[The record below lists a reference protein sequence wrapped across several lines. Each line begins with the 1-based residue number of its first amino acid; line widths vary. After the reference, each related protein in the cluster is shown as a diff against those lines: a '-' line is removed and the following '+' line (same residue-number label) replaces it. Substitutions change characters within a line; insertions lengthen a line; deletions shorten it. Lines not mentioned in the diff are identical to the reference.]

1 MRAGLRFL
9 TVMKPIVTIFEGD
22 IWTANPRQPRAASI
36 GIDSN
41 GMIAAVE
48 SVPERLAAEFPN
60 AKRTRLPSRALGI
73 PAFHDAHNHWG
84 FAAFDHAESLVG
96 VSSIGDAYERLSL
109 RAEKNPDGWVV
120 GFGWNTHLLPL
131 AQSDLDRVST
141 TRPVAVFDKSTHAV
155 QLNGAGVK
163 EVREAFDAAVRDGH
177 PGTLV
182 EGRLLESSN
191 LVFGAMRLPSAALE
205 KSLMDLQG
213 RYLSVG
219 IASLDDMD
227 VLTPQILDSLQ
238 DLYTSRRLTIP
249 CHGFIDFGRFSKSA
263 LPEPRSDGAFRLV
276 GMKSYMDGAL
286 GARSA
291 LMDQPFIG
299 EGGRGVRLLDREC
312 FRRRFDLAVERG
324 YRHVA
329 LHAIGD
335 RAVADATSYLYSVAG
350 NAVVDRLRI
359 EHFQLADRVDRERC
373 FEAGIAVCMQPNF
386 TSDVADYADRL
397 GERAWKL
404 CEHRSVLDSGALLT
418 FGSDGMPTG
427 PIHGLR
433 CAVEHPNPAQRLSV
447 EESLRAYT
455 IDACRGSCTDD
466 RRGSLTVGNE
476 ANLAVLNRD
485 IVKEGRID
493 ADVVVMA
500 TIVNGEVRHLDP
512 QWQSSFGTT

>member
-1 MRAGLRFL
+1 VRAGLRFL
-9 TVMKPIVTIFEGD
+9 TVMKPIVTIIEGD
-22 IWTANPRQPRAASI
+22 FWTANPLQPQAASI

-41 GMIAAVE
+41 GSIAAVE
-48 SVPERLAAEFPN
+48 AVPERLAVEFPQ
-60 AKRTRLPSRALGI
+60 AKHVRLPNGTLGA

-84 FAAFDHAESLVG
+84 FAAFDHAEPLVG
-96 VSSIGDAYERLSL
+96 VSSVGDAFERLSE
-109 RAEKNPDGWVV
+109 RADKAPQGWIV

-131 AQSDLDRVST
+131 TQSDLDRVST

-155 QLNGAGVK
+155 QLNTAAEK
-163 EVREAFDAAVRDGH
+163 EIREGFDAAVREGH

-182 EGRLLESSN
+182 EGRMLESSN

-205 KSLMDLQG
+205 KSLMDLE
-213 RYLSVG
+213 RHYLSVG
-219 IASLDDMD
+219 IASLDDLD
-227 VLTPQILDSLQ
+227 VLTPQILDSLRE
-238 DLYTSRRLTIP
+238 LYSSQRLTIP
-249 CHGFIDFGRFSKSA
+249 CHGFIDFGRFSKSGI
-263 LPEPRSDGAFRLV
+263 PEPRSVGRFRLV

-291 LMDQPFIG
+291 LLDQPFIG
-299 EGGRGVRLLDREC
+299 AGGRGVRLLDRKS
-312 FRRRFDLAVERG
+312 FRRRFDLAVELG

-335 RAVADATSYLYSVAG
+335 RAVADAAGFLCSVAG
-350 NAVVDRLRI
+350 DAVVDRLRI

-386 TSDVADYADRL
+386 ISDVADYADRL
-397 GERAWKL
+397 GERARSL
-404 CEHRSVLDSGALLT
+404 CEHRSVLNSGALLS

-433 CAVEHPNPAQRLSV
+433 CAIEHPNPAQRLSV

-455 IDACRGSCTDD
+455 IDACRCSRTDD
-466 RRGSLTVGNE
+466 LRGSLTVGKE
-476 ANLAVLNRD
+476 ANIAVLNRD
-485 IVKEGRID
+485 IVKEGGIG
-493 ADVVVMA
+493 ADVHVLT
-500 TIVNGEVRHLDP
+500 TIVSGEVRYLDP